1 MRGDVARGPL
11 RTPLARAN
19 DATPDAIASAR
30 HTVPTKPVEVSRP
43 GATRARLAPEAL
55 RVNVLVLNCGSSSA
69 KFAVIDAVT
78 GRELVSGIAQRLGSP
93 QASLDFKVESH
104 KESRLLHGAGHEAA
118 LRAVVALLEE
128 VGVAEAIAGIGHRV
142 VHGGAKFSGSMP
154 ITPAVVA
161 KIEECIPLGPLH
173 NPANLLG
180 IKISQELFPGL
191 PQVAV
196 FDTAFHQTMPPRAY
210 LYAVPY
216 DWFAKHEVR
225 RYGFHGTSHRYVS
238 QQAVKQLGL
247 DPEDHAIVTAHLG
260 NGCSLAAVRNGE
272 SQDTTMG
279 LTPVDGVVMG
289 TRSGSIDPSIIAHMK
304 KELRCTADH
313 VMDELNRH
321 SGLLGISG
329 LSNDMRTLQEAA
341 AGGHE
346 RAALAIDKFC
356 YSVAKAAAGMIVSL
370 GRVDAL
376 VFTGGIGENA
386 VDVRAR
392 IVELLGFAGFAV
404 DAHANAFHGKAL
416 RGRITRTT
424 SPMAAVVA
432 TNEELMIAMDTAEI
446 AATIRAGSG
455 ERPPALERVAVA

>member
-1 MRGDVARGPL
+1 M
-11 RTPLARAN
+11 
-19 DATPDAIASAR
+19 
-30 HTVPTKPVEVSRP
+30 
-43 GATRARLAPEAL
+43 
-55 RVNVLVLNCGSSSA
+55 NVLVLNCGSSSA
-69 KFAVIDAVT
+69 KFAVIDASN
-78 GRELVSGIAQRLGSP
+78 GHELVSGIAQRLGSP
-93 QASLDFKVESH
+93 QATLDFKVEAH
-104 KESRLLHGAGHEAA
+104 KESRLLHGAAHEQA

-128 VGVAEAIAGIGHRV
+128 LGVANQIAGIGHRV

-154 ITPAVVA
+154 ITAEVVA

-216 DWFAKHEVR
+216 EWFTKHEVR

-260 NGCSLAAVRNGE
+260 NGCSLAAVRNGH
-272 SQDTTMG
+272 SMDTTMG

-289 TRSGSIDPSIIAHMK
+289 TRSGSIDPSIISHMK
-304 KELRCTADH
+304 KALNCSAEQ
-313 VMDELNRH
+313 VMDVLNKQ
-321 SGLLGISG
+321 SGLVGISG

-341 AGGHE
+341 ATGHE
-346 RAALAIDKFC
+346 RAALAIEKFC
-356 YSVAKAAAGMIVSL
+356 YSVAKAAASMFVSL

-386 VDVRAR
+386 VNVRAQ
-392 IVELLGFAGFAV
+392 IVELLGFAGFSL

-416 RGRITRTT
+416 RGRITRST

-446 AATIRAGSG
+446 ATAHLPSNVERLPGSG
-455 ERPPALERVAVA
+455 RAA

>member
-1 MRGDVARGPL
+1 M
-11 RTPLARAN
+11 
-19 DATPDAIASAR
+19 
-30 HTVPTKPVEVSRP
+30 
-43 GATRARLAPEAL
+43 
-55 RVNVLVLNCGSSSA
+55 NVLVLNCGSSSA

-78 GRELVSGIAQRLGSP
+78 GQELVSGIAQRLGSA
-93 QASLDFKVESH
+93 QASLDFKYDGR
-104 KESRLLHGAGHEAA
+104 KDSRLLHGAGHEKA

-128 VGVAEAIAGIGHRV
+128 LGVADQIAGVGHRV

-154 ITPAVVA
+154 ITAEVLA

-180 IKISQELFPGL
+180 ITISQELFPGL

-196 FDTAFHQTMPPRAY
+196 FDTAFHQSMPPRAY

-216 DWFAKHEVR
+216 EWFAKHEVR

-260 NGCSLAAVRNGE
+260 NGCSLAAVRNGH
-272 SQDTTMG
+272 SMDTTMG

-289 TRSGSIDPSIIAHMK
+289 TRSGSIDPSIISHMK
-304 KELRCTADH
+304 KELSCSAEH
-313 VMDELNRH
+313 VMDQLNKN

-341 AGGHE
+341 ANGHE

-392 IVELLGFAGFAV
+392 IVDLLGFAGFAL
-404 DAHANAFHGKAL
+404 DAHANSLNGKAL
-416 RGRITRTT
+416 RGRITRST

-432 TNEELMIAMDTAEI
+432 TNEELMIAIDTAEI
-446 AATIRAGSG
+446 AGHLPTTHGK
-455 ERPPALERVAVA
+455 RPHPSSTQAVA